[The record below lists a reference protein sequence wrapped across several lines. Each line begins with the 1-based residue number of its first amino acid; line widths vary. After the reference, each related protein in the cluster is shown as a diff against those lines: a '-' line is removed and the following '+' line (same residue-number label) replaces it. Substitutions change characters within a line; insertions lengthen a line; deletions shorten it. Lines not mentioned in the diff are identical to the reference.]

1 MTNYHW
7 LDKPK
12 GKYEEN
18 YMILWDSL
26 VLFLMQKKLTQMS
39 EKQLYTGN
47 TALVGVFGKRH

>member
-12 GKYEEN
+12 RKYEEN